1 MASIEK
7 FEDIEA
13 WQKARELTREIY
25 RITNQGFFSRDF
37 GLRDQ
42 IRRAAVSIMS
52 NIAEGCERG
61 SGQEFKQEGFGRGGN
76 KEFIQFLS
84 TAKGSASEVQAQ
96 LYVALDARYITQEQF
111 RQLYDMAQSSGKLT
125 GGFIRYLQK
134 SDHKGV
140 KFS

>member
-1 MASIEK
+1 MANIEK
-7 FEDIEA
+7 FEEIEA

-25 RITNQGFFSRDF
+25 RITNQGSFVKDF

-42 IRRAAVSIMS
+42 IRRAAVSVMS
-52 NIAEGCERG
+52 NIA
-61 SGQEFKQEGFGRGGN
+61 EGFGRGGN

-96 LYVALDARYITQEQF
+96 LYVALDAEYITKEQF
-111 RQLYDMAQSSGKLT
+111 QLLYDLAQSSGKLT

>member
-1 MASIEK
+1 MANIEK

-13 WQKARELTREIY
+13 WQKARELTRDIY
-25 RITNQGFFSRDF
+25 RITNQGSFARDF

-42 IRRAAVSIMS
+42 IRRAAVSTMS
-52 NIAEGCERG
+52 NIA
-61 SGQEFKQEGFGRGGN
+61 EGFGRGGN
-76 KEFIQFLS
+76 REFIQFLS

-96 LYVALDARYITQEQF
+96 LYVALDAEYITTEQF
-111 RQLYDMAQSSGKLT
+111 RQLYDLAQSSGKLI